1 MSKSSPCE
9 NARDIA
15 SPGPHSPSVAA
26 ASAVPPHPF
35 PDAGGSDSR
44 TALDRLI
51 PLLQDCADAVV
62 ADAGIARFSAATL
75 DAIAHLAHQEAETL
89 CERAQLLLRLLEH
102 GLEAAPALEQGE
114 LLCLAQHAQRLLYD
128 QQRWRDLSDN
138 AVYYR
143 DHREVAR
150 RITTLRQGGVPNAA
164 GLNA

>member
-1 MSKSSPCE
+1 MSKSSPCG

-15 SPGPHSPSVAA
+15 APAPHSPSVAA
-26 ASAVPPHPF
+26 ASAAPPSSL

-51 PLLQDCADAVV
+51 PLLQDCTDAVV
-62 ADAGIARFSAATL
+62 ADAGIARFGTAAL
-75 DAIAHLAHQEAETL
+75 DAIAVLAHQEAETI

-102 GLEAAPALEQGE
+102 GLEAAPALAHGE
-114 LLCLAQHAQRLLYD
+114 LLCIAQHAQRLLYD

-150 RITTLRQGGVPNAA
+150 RITSLRQGGATAPA
-164 GLNA
+164 